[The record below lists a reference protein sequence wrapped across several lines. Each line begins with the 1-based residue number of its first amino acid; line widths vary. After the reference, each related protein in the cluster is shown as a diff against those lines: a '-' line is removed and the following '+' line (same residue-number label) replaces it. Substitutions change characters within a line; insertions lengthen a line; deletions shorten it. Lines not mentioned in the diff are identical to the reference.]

1 MRNTV
6 SRIGVLLA
14 ILALIL
20 AACGGTGG
28 ESQDPASSAGGSEGA
43 AASEGAS
50 GEVAEIRWFCC
61 LGAGDDPA
69 QVEVEQAVVDAF
81 NESHPNIHV
90 TLEVVEYEE
99 AYDILAVQLNSPDP
113 PDVVGPAGISGA
125 AAFQGQWLDLQPLV
139 DSTGYDLSQF
149 SEGSVDFYRSDEF
162 GLEGLPF
169 AIFPSMLYYQRD
181 MFDEADLEYPPHAY
195 GDPYILNGE
204 EVEWNFETLREL
216 ALLLTVDEN
225 GNDATSPDFDPE
237 AIVQWGYEPQY
248 QDLRAQGSYWG
259 AGSLVAEDGTTAQIP
274 EQWQD
279 AWKWFYEGVWTDHFI
294 MNEAQAQDPTI
305 GATGNPFQSGNV
317 AMALSHLWYTCCA
330 TAQDE
335 EGNFVDDP
343 NWDIAA
349 VPANGDTVTA
359 NFNADTFRILE
370 ASDNPEAAFEFL
382 TYLLG
387 DASGELLQLYGGL
400 PGREEDQDAFFAG
413 LDERWTQG
421 VDWQVALD
429 GIEFVDNPSFEAWVP
444 NYQEAF
450 AAIQAKLTDLRSTP
464 DLDMDAEIAAFT
476 EELQG
481 IFDRAE

>member
-1 MRNTV
+1 MRSTFLRFGV
-6 SRIGVLLA
+6 WMVLLS
-14 ILALIL
+14 LIVS
-20 AACGGTGG
+20 ACGTQTGQTDEPDVSGPAATG
-28 ESQDPASSAGGSEGA
+28 EPPT
-43 AASEGAS
+43 
-50 GEVAEIRWFCC
+50 GEVVEIRWFCC
-61 LGAGDDPA
+61 LGTGDDPEL
-69 QVEVEQAVVDAF
+69 VEIEQGVVDDF
-81 NESHPNIHV
+81 NESHPDIHV

-125 AAFQGQWLDLQPLV
+125 EAFHGQWLDLQPLV
-139 DSTGYDLSQF
+139 DETGYDLSQF
-149 SEGSVDFYRSDEF
+149 AEGSVDFYRSEEF

-169 AIFPSMLYYQRD
+169 AIFPSMLYYQRH

-195 GDPYILNGE
+195 GEPYVLDGE
-204 EVEWNFETLREL
+204 ERTWDFETLREL
-216 ALLLTVDEN
+216 ALRLTVDED
-225 GNDATSPDFDPE
+225 GNDATSPDFNSE

-259 AGSLVAEDGTTAQIP
+259 AGRLVAEDDETAQVP
-274 EQWQD
+274 PQWQD

-330 TAQDE
+330 SATDE
-335 EGNFVDDP
+335 DGNFVEEP

-349 VPANGDTVTA
+349 VPENDGVVTA

-370 ASDNPEAAFEFL
+370 KSDHPEEAFEFL

-387 DASGELLQLYGGL
+387 EASGTLLQAYGGL

-429 GIEFVDNPSFEAWVP
+429 GIQYADNPSFEGFMP

-450 AAIQAKLTDLRSTP
+450 AAIQAELTELRSTP
-464 DLDMDAEIAAFT
+464 DIDMDEEIEAFT

-481 IFDRAE
+481 IFDRAEE

>member
-1 MRNTV
+1 MRSTIPRV
-6 SRIGVLLA
+6 VA
-14 ILALIL
+14 ALVTFALVL
-20 AACGGTGG
+20 AACGGGTT
-28 ESQDPASSAGGSEGA
+28 SPSASGA
-43 AASEGAS
+43 AASQGTGDVVEL
-50 GEVAEIRWFCC
+50 RWFCC

-69 QVEVEQAVVDAF
+69 QVEVEQGVVDAF
-81 NESHPNIHV
+81 NESQSGIHV

-99 AYDILAVQLNSPDP
+99 AFNQLNLQINSPNP

-125 AAFQGQWLDLQPLV
+125 EGFHGQWLDLQPLV
-139 DSTGYDLSQF
+139 DATGYDLSQYA
-149 SEGSVDFYRSDEF
+149 EGAVDFYRSDEF

-195 GDPYILNGE
+195 GDPYILDGE
-204 EVEWNFETLREL
+204 EVPWNFDTLRDL
-216 ALLLTVDEN
+216 ALRLTVDEN
-225 GNDATSPDFDPE
+225 GNDATSSAFDPD
-237 AIVQWGYEPQY
+237 AIAQWGYEPQY

-259 AGSLVAEDGTTAQIP
+259 SGQLTADDGTTAEIP
-274 EQWQD
+274 EHWQD
-279 AWKWFYEGVWTDHFI
+279 AWKWFYDGVWTDHFI
-294 MNEAQAQDPTI
+294 MNEAQQQDPTI

-317 AMALSHLWYTCCA
+317 AMGLSHLWYTCCA
-330 TAQDE
+330 TATDE
-335 EGNFVDDP
+335 DGNFVDEP

-349 VPANGDTVTA
+349 VPENNGTVTS

-370 ASDNPEAAFEFL
+370 ASNHPEEAFTFL

-400 PGREEDQDAFFAG
+400 PGRAADQDAFFAG

-429 GIEFVDNPSFEAWVP
+429 GIPFADNPSFEGFMP
-444 NYQEAF
+444 NYNEAF
-450 AAIQAKLTDLRSTP
+450 EAIKAELIRIRSTP
-464 DLDMDAEIAAFT
+464 DLDMDAEIASFT

>member
-1 MRNTV
+1 MRSTV
-6 SRIGVLLA
+6 LRFGSIFA
-14 ILALIL
+14 ILALVL
-20 AACGGTGG
+20 AACGGQTGQSEDPG
-28 ESQDPASSAGGSEGA
+28 SSNPPASDEPVAGEP
-43 AASEGAS
+43 
-50 GEVAEIRWFCC
+50 VEIRWFCC

-69 QVEVEQAVVDAF
+69 QVEVEQAVADAF
-81 NESHPNIHV
+81 NESQDGIHV

-99 AYDILAVQLNSPDP
+99 AFNQLNLQLNSPNP

-125 AAFQGQWLDLQPLV
+125 EGFHGQWLDLQPLV

-149 SEGSVDFYRSDEF
+149 AEGAVDFYRSDEF

-195 GDPYILNGE
+195 GDPYVLDGE
-204 EVEWNFETLREL
+204 EVTWNFDTLREL
-216 ALLLTVDEN
+216 ALRLTVDEN
-225 GNDATSPDFDPE
+225 GNDATSADFDPE

-248 QDLRAQGSYWG
+248 QDMRAQGSYWG
-259 AGSLVAEDGTTAQIP
+259 SGTLVADDGTTAEVP
-274 EQWQD
+274 EHWQD
-279 AWKWFYEGVWTDHFI
+279 AWKWFYDGVWTDHFI
-294 MNEAQAQDPTI
+294 MNEAQQQDPTI

-330 TAQDE
+330 TAVDE
-335 EGNFVDDP
+335 DGNFVDDP

-349 VPANGDTVTA
+349 VPENNGTVTS

-370 ASDNPEAAFEFL
+370 ASNHPDEAFTFL

-387 DASGELLQLYGGL
+387 EASGELLQLYGGL
-400 PGREEDQDAFFAG
+400 PGRAEDQDAFFAG
-413 LDERWTQG
+413 LDERWTQD
-421 VDWQVALD
+421 VDWQVAVD
-429 GIEFVDNPSFEAWVP
+429 GIPFADNPSFEGFMP
-444 NYQEAF
+444 NYAEAF
-450 AAIQAKLTDLRSTP
+450 EAIKAELIHIRGTDG
-464 DLDMDAEIAAFT
+464 LDMDTEIAAFT

>member
-1 MRNTV
+1 MRSTF
-6 SRIGVLLA
+6 SRFSSLLV
-14 ILALIL
+14 ILALVL
-20 AACGGTGG
+20 ASCGTQTG
-28 ESQDPASSAGGSEGA
+28 QTPAPDSSEPDSSEPTT
-43 AASEGAS
+43 
-50 GEVAEIRWFCC
+50 GEVVEIRWFCC

-69 QVEVEQAVVDAF
+69 QVEVEQQVVDEF
-81 NESHPNIHV
+81 NASQDGIHV
-90 TLEVVEYEE
+90 ELEVVEYEE
-99 AYDILAVQLNSPDP
+99 AYDILAVQLNSPNP

-125 AAFQGQWLDLQPLV
+125 EAFHGQWLDLQPLV

-149 SEGSVDFYRSDEF
+149 AEGAVDFYRSEEN

-195 GDPYILNGE
+195 GEPYVLDGE
-204 EVEWNFETLREL
+204 EVEWNFDTLREV
-216 ALLLTVDEN
+216 ALRLTVDEN

-259 AGSLVAEDGTTAQIP
+259 AGSLVAEDGETAQIP

-330 TAQDE
+330 TAVDE
-335 EGNFVDDP
+335 DGNFIDDP
-343 NWDIAA
+343 NWDIAV
-349 VPANGDTVTA
+349 VPSNDGVVTA

-370 ASDNPEAAFEFL
+370 KSNHPEEAFTFL

-387 DASGELLQLYGGL
+387 EASDELLQLYGGL
-400 PGREEDQDAFFAG
+400 PGREEAQDEFFAG

-421 VDWQVALD
+421 VDWQVAID
-429 GIEFVDNPSFEAWVP
+429 GIPFADNPSFEGFMP
-444 NYQEAF
+444 NYTEAF
-450 AAIQAKLTDLRSTP
+450 TAIQGELTKLRSTP
-464 DLDMDAEIAAFT
+464 GIDMDEEIAAFT

>member
-1 MRNTV
+1 MRSTV
-6 SRIGVLLA
+6 LRFGVWMVVMS
-14 ILALIL
+14 IIL
-20 AACGGTGG
+20 AACGSQGG
-28 ESQDPASSAGGSEGA
+28 ESEEPEGSGGA
-43 AASEGAS
+43 ATSDEPT
-50 GEVAEIRWFCC
+50 GEVVEIRWFCC
-61 LGAGDDPA
+61 VGTGDDPDL
-69 QVEVEQAVVDAF
+69 VEIEQGVVDDF

-90 TLEVVEYEE
+90 TLEVIEYEE
-99 AYDILAVQLNSPDP
+99 AFDALNLQINSPNP

-125 AAFQGQWLDLQPLV
+125 EAFHGQWLDLQPLV
-139 DSTGYDLSQF
+139 DSTGYDLTQF
-149 SEGSVDFYRSDEF
+149 PEGAVDFYRSDEF

-169 AIFPSMLYYQRD
+169 AIFPSMLFYQRD
-181 MFDEADLEYPPHAY
+181 MFEEAGLDEPPHAY
-195 GDPYILNGE
+195 GDPYTLDGE
-204 EVEWNFETLREL
+204 ERTWDFDTLRDL
-216 ALLLTVDEN
+216 ALRLTVDEN
-225 GNDATSPDFDPE
+225 GNDATSADFDPE

-259 AGSLVAEDGTTAQIP
+259 AGTLVAEDGTTAEIP
-274 EQWQD
+274 PQWQD

-330 TAQDE
+330 SATNED
-335 EGNFVDDP
+335 GSFVEDP
-343 NWDIAA
+343 NWDVAA
-349 VPANGDTVTA
+349 VPENDGTVTA

-370 ASDNPEAAFEFL
+370 ASNHPDEAFEFL

-387 DASGELLQLYGGL
+387 DASGTLLAAYGGL
-400 PGREEDQDAFFAG
+400 PGREADQDAFFAA
-413 LDERWTQG
+413 LDERWTQD

-429 GIEFVDNPSFEAWVP
+429 GIQYADSPSFEGFMP

-450 AAIQAKLTDLRSTP
+450 TAIQTELTELRSTEGIN
-464 DLDMDAEIAAFT
+464 MDEEIASFT

>member
-1 MRNTV
+1 MRSTIL
-6 SRIGVLLA
+6 RFGVWMVVLSLV
-14 ILALIL
+14 LS
-20 AACGGTGG
+20 ACGGQTG
-28 ESQDPASSAGGSEGA
+28 ESEEPEGSGPATSDEPT
-43 AASEGAS
+43 
-50 GEVAEIRWFCC
+50 GEVVEIRWFCC
-61 LGAGDDPA
+61 VGTGDDPDL
-69 QVEVEQAVVDAF
+69 VEIEQGVVDDF

-90 TLEVVEYEE
+90 TLEVIEYEE
-99 AYDILAVQLNSPDP
+99 AFDALNLQINSPNP

-125 AAFQGQWLDLQPLV
+125 EAFHGQWLDLQPLV

-149 SEGSVDFYRSDEF
+149 PEGAVDFYRSDEF

-181 MFDEADLEYPPHAY
+181 MFAEADLEEPPHAY
-195 GDPYILNGE
+195 GEPYVLDGE
-204 EVEWNFETLREL
+204 ERTWDFDTLRDL
-216 ALLLTVDEN
+216 ALRLTVDEN

-259 AGSLVAEDGTTAQIP
+259 SGSLVAEDGTTAEIP
-274 EQWQD
+274 PQWQD

-330 TAQDE
+330 SATNED
-335 EGNFVDDP
+335 GSFVEDP

-349 VPANGDTVTA
+349 VPENDGTVTA

-370 ASDNPEAAFEFL
+370 ASNHPEEAFEFL

-387 DASGELLQLYGGL
+387 DASGTLLAAYGGL
-400 PGREEDQDAFFAG
+400 PGREADQDAFFAA

-429 GIEFVDNPSFEAWVP
+429 GIQYADSPSFEGFMP

-450 AAIQAKLTDLRSTP
+450 DAIVAKLTEWRSTEG
-464 DLDMDAEIAAFT
+464 LDMDEEIASFT

>member
-1 MRNTV
+1 MR
-6 SRIGVLLA
+6 SSVLRFSSFLA
-14 ILALIL
+14 ISALVL
-20 AACGGTGG
+20 AACGGAVGSPQASQAVAG
-28 ESQDPASSAGGSEGA
+28 EP
-43 AASEGAS
+43 
-50 GEVAEIRWFCC
+50 VEIRWFCC

-69 QVEVEQAVVDAF
+69 QVEVEQAVADAF

-125 AAFQGQWLDLQPLV
+125 EAFHGQWLDLQPLV

-149 SEGSVDFYRSDEF
+149 AEGAVDFYRSEEF

-181 MFDEADLEYPPHAY
+181 LFDEADLEYPPHAY
-195 GDPYILNGE
+195 GDPYVLDGE
-204 EVEWNFETLREL
+204 EVTWNFDTLREL
-216 ALLLTVDEN
+216 ALRLTVDEN
-225 GNDATSPDFDPE
+225 GNDATSADFDPE

-259 AGSLVAEDGTTAQIP
+259 SGSLVADDGTTAQIP
-274 EQWQD
+274 DQWQD
-279 AWKWFYEGVWTDHFI
+279 AWKWFYDGVWTDRFI

-330 TAQDE
+330 TAVDE
-335 EGNFVDDP
+335 DGNFVDDP

-349 VPANGDTVTA
+349 VPENEGTVTS

-370 ASDNPEAAFEFL
+370 ASNNPEEAFEFL

-387 DASGELLQLYGGL
+387 EASGELLQLYGGL
-400 PGREEDQDAFFAG
+400 PGREEGQEAFFAG

-421 VDWQVALD
+421 VDWQVAID
-429 GIEFVDNPSFEAWVP
+429 GIPYADNPSFEGFMP

-450 AAIQAKLTDLRSTP
+450 AAIQGELTKLRSTP
-464 DLDMDAEIAAFT
+464 DIDMDAEIESFT
-476 EELQG
+476 AELQD

>member
-195 GDPYILNGE
+195 GDPYVLNGE

>member
-1 MRNTV
+1 MRFTFLRL
-6 SRIGVLLA
+6 SVLLVVVS
-14 ILALIL
+14 LVLS
-20 AACGGTGG
+20 ACGEQTGQS
-28 ESQDPASSAGGSEGA
+28 EEPDSSQPASSDGA
-43 AASEGAS
+43 T
-50 GEVAEIRWFCC
+50 GEVVEIRWYCC

-69 QVEVEQAVVDAF
+69 QVEVEQSVADAF

-90 TLEVVEYEE
+90 ELEVVEYEE
-99 AYDILAVQLNSPDP
+99 AYDILAVQLNSPNP

-125 AAFQGQWLDLQPLV
+125 EAFHGQWLDLQPLV

-149 SEGSVDFYRSDEF
+149 AEGSVDFYRSEEF

-181 MFDEADLEYPPHAY
+181 MFEEADLEEPPHAY
-195 GDPYILNGE
+195 GDPYMLDGE
-204 EVEWNFETLREL
+204 ERTWDFETLREL
-216 ALLLTVDEN
+216 ALRLTVDEN

-237 AIVQWGYEPQY
+237 AIEQWGYEPQY

-294 MNEAQAQDPTI
+294 MNEAQVQDPTI

-317 AMALSHLWYTCCA
+317 AMALSHLWYTCCVSA
-330 TAQDE
+330 TDE
-335 EGNFVDDP
+335 DGNFVEEP
-343 NWDIAA
+343 NWDMAA
-349 VPANGDTVTA
+349 VPENNGVVTS
-359 NFNADTFRILE
+359 NFNADTFRILKD
-370 ASDNPEAAFEFL
+370 SDHPEEAFEFL

-387 DASGELLQLYGGL
+387 DASAELLQLYGGL
-400 PGREEDQDAFFAG
+400 PGREEDQQAFFDG
-413 LDERWTQG
+413 LNETWPQE

-429 GIEFVDNPSFEAWVP
+429 GIPFADNPSFEGFMP

-450 AAIQAKLTDLRSTP
+450 AAIQAELTELRSTP
-464 DLDMDAEIAAFT
+464 GIDMDEEIAAFT